1 MKRLIFIIIVVSLFS
16 FLNSSIINF
25 TDNWNDEGLSLINVS
40 ESELIIEYSVHEIG
54 LEEIEINGK
63 TMIQPILAG
72 SLLPNN
78 EGMPDLPG
86 YGRFF
91 AIPNNAT
98 IELEI
103 LSTRKEI
110 IDNIDI
116 APAPRIPLDS
126 ETGPLTYSKNN
137 EVYTSNSFYPQTP
150 IQLSEITEIRG
161 VKAAILGIT
170 PFQYNPVT
178 KELVVL
184 KDIRIRISFKGGF
197 GTFGDN
203 RLRSVWWDQI
213 LGDVFMNFDSL
224 PIIEYSSSAN
234 RTEDY
239 DYIIITPEDP
249 IFTAWADSLSVFRN
263 EQGIRTGVVTTTEIG
278 GNTVTAIQNYIN
290 NAYNNWDIAPSA
302 VLLLGDYGTTG
313 NSIVSPIWNNYC
325 VSDNIFADVTLNSMP
340 DVILA
345 RMTAQNEDHLSTM
358 IGKILDY
365 ERNPSTNPDFYDHPI
380 TALGWQTERWFQ
392 ICSES
397 VGGFWHNELGKDQV
411 RINAIYGG
419 NPAVDP
425 WSTASNT
432 YTVLNVFGPNG
443 QGYIPA
449 SPSELGGW
457 SGGNAV
463 AVNDAI
469 NSGAFML
476 QHRDHGGVTGWG
488 EPNYDIGD
496 LSGLNNDDLVF
507 VFSINCLTGK
517 YNANEICFAEAFHR
531 HEQGALGLIAA
542 SEVSYSFVNDTFVW
556 GMYDNMWKEFLPQYG
571 GAPSESD
578 WILPA
583 FANAAGKYFL
593 QQSNW
598 PYNTNNKE
606 VTYNLFHHFGGAF
619 STVHSEMPQQLIVS
633 HDNELMSGLE
643 SFYVTADEG
652 ALIGLSVNSEL
663 IATGLGTGA
672 PLEITIPPQV
682 PNNTMKVTVTKQNY
696 YRYASEVIII
706 SPDMYVICHDVDYVE
721 LGVHAEG
728 SYQSLDTLQIDL
740 TLQNIGIQPTG
751 STVTATLTTESD
763 KIVIINDTMTGSQIP
778 ASSFMNYVDAFT
790 IELLPLIEDNSVI
803 EFEVEIT
810 SDGNTW
816 ISGFELNCN
825 APILEYWNFTINV
838 LDGIDQILDPGEQG
852 EVYLSFH
859 NIGNGYAYDSEV
871 QLSSSYPYVSLSGL
885 DEIASIAPD
894 SIESTTIP
902 IIIDIAE
909 NSPVEYFANIDV
921 YIVDISEFSFE
932 SMFRL
937 PIGFL
942 AYDFENGDA
951 GWEQLILSDD
961 YINEWHL
968 EDFRNNTIDGNFSM
982 KCGGIGELFYST
994 YIHAALIMPEIE
1006 VFPGALIT
1014 FHHWMDVGPENN
1026 PITWDGGLIEISVNS
1041 GEWEQIEPVGG
1052 YPCTIMNIPSS
1063 PFEEGT
1069 EVFAGNIDWEMVEL
1083 DLSAYSGIAQIRFVF
1098 GSASL
1103 FTGEGWYID
1112 DIHYFNTTGSNDE
1125 TIIPMANK
1133 LHANFPN
1140 PFNPTTTISFD
1151 IAQASSFVDI
1161 DIYNIKGQ
1169 KVKTLVNE
1177 NLEVGKHTI
1186 LWNGRDDNNKSV
1198 SSGIYFYKMR
1208 TAQYTSTRKMILMK

>member
-1 MKRLIFIIIVVSLFS
+1 MKKLIFVLIVISIIS
-16 FLNSSIINF
+16 FLNSKTINF
-25 TDNWNDEGLSLINVS
+25 TNNWNKEGLNLINAS
-40 ESELIIEYSVHEIG
+40 ETELIIEYSVHEIG
-54 LEEIEINGK
+54 LEEVEINGK

-91 AIPNNAT
+91 AVPNNAN

-110 IDNIDI
+110 INNIDI

-126 ETGPLTYSKNN
+126 ETGPLMYSKNN

-178 KELVVL
+178 KELVVF
-184 KDIRIRISFKGGF
+184 KDIRIRISFKGGSGKF
-197 GTFGDN
+197 GED
-203 RLRSVWWDQI
+203 RLRSIWWDPI
-213 LGDVFMNFDSL
+213 LSDIFLNYDSL
-224 PIIEYSSSAN
+224 PKINYSYSTS

-239 DYIIITPEDP
+239 EYIIITPDDP
-249 IFTAWADSLSVFRN
+249 IFIEWADSLSVFRN
-263 EQGIRTGVVTTTEIG
+263 EQGIHTGVVTTTEIG

-290 NAYNNWDIAPSA
+290 NAYYNWDISPSA

-325 VSDNIFADVTLNSMP
+325 VSDNIFADVTNNSMP

-345 RMTAQNEDHLSTM
+345 RITAQDEYHLSTM

-365 ERNPSTNPDFYDHPI
+365 ERNPSTNPDFYDHPV

-411 RINAIYGG
+411 RINAIYSG

-425 WSTASNT
+425 WSTATNT

-457 SGGNAV
+457 TGGSAV
-463 AVNDAI
+463 AVNNAI

-496 LSGLNNDDLVF
+496 LGGLNNDDLVF

-517 YNANEICFAEAFHR
+517 FNANETCFAEAFHR
-531 HEQGALGLIAA
+531 HEKGALGIIAA

-556 GMYDNMWKEFLPQYG
+556 GMYDHLWPDFLPSYETTPEHRG
-571 GAPSESD
+571 
-578 WILPA
+578 ILPA

-593 QQSNW
+593 QQSSW

-606 VTYNLFHHFGGAF
+606 VTYNLFHHHGGAF
-619 STVHSEMPQQLIVS
+619 STVHSEMPQQLTVE
-633 HDNELMSGLE
+633 HADELMAGLE

-663 IATGLGTGA
+663 LASALGTGA
-672 PLEITIPPQV
+672 PLEITIPQQN
-682 PNNTMKVTVTKQNY
+682 PNNTMKITVTKQNH
-696 YRYASEVIII
+696 YRYSADVVII
-706 SPDMYVICHDVDYVE
+706 SPDMYVICYDVDYVE
-721 LGVHAEG
+721 LGIHAEG

-740 TLQNIGIQPTG
+740 TLQNIGVQPTG
-751 STVTATLTTESD
+751 STVTAILTTGSD
-763 KIVIINDTMTGSQIP
+763 KINIINDIMNGAQIP
-778 ASSFMNYVDAFT
+778 ASSFMTYTDAFT
-790 IELLPLIEDNSVI
+790 IELLPLIEDNSII

-825 APILEYWNFTINV
+825 APILEYSNFTINI
-838 LDGIDQILDPGEQG
+838 LNGTDQILDPGEQG
-852 EVYLSFH
+852 EIFLSFH

-871 QLSSSYPYVSLSGL
+871 QLSTSDPNVTLSGF
-885 DEIASIAPD
+885 DIIASIAPD
-894 SIESTTIP
+894 SIEITTIP
-902 IIIDIAE
+902 FIVEIAE
-909 NSPVEYFANIDV
+909 NSPVEYFAEIDV
-921 YIVDISEFSFE
+921 YIVDSSEFPFQSI
-932 SMFRL
+932 FRL
-937 PIGFL
+937 PIGFY
-942 AYDFENGDA
+942 AYDFEYGDE
-951 GWEQLILSDD
+951 GWEQVILSEG

-982 KCGGIGELFYST
+982 KCGGVGELFYST
-994 YIHAALIMPEIE
+994 YIHAALVMPEIE
-1006 VFPGALIT
+1006 VFPGALVT
-1014 FHHWMDVGPENN
+1014 FYHWMDVGPENT
-1026 PITWDGGLIEISVNS
+1026 PITWDGGLIE
-1041 GEWEQIEPVGG
+1041 
-1052 YPCTIMNIPSS
+1052 
-1063 PFEEGT
+1063 
-1069 EVFAGNIDWEMVEL
+1069 
-1083 DLSAYSGIAQIRFVF
+1083 
-1098 GSASL
+1098 
-1103 FTGEGWYID
+1103 
-1112 DIHYFNTTGSNDE
+1112 
-1125 TIIPMANK
+1125 
-1133 LHANFPN
+1133 
-1140 PFNPTTTISFD
+1140 
-1151 IAQASSFVDI
+1151 
-1161 DIYNIKGQ
+1161 
-1169 KVKTLVNE
+1169 
-1177 NLEVGKHTI
+1177 
-1186 LWNGRDDNNKSV
+1186 
-1198 SSGIYFYKMR
+1198 
-1208 TAQYTSTRKMILMK
+1208 

>member
-1 MKRLIFIIIVVSLFS
+1 MKKLIFVLIVVSTIS
-16 FLNSSIINF
+16 FLYSKTINF
-25 TDNWNDEGLSLINVS
+25 TNNWNKEGLNLINVS
-40 ESELIIEYSVHEIG
+40 ETELIIEYSVHEIG
-54 LEEIEINGK
+54 LEEVKINGK
-63 TMIQPILAG
+63 TMMQPILAG

-91 AIPNNAT
+91 AVPNNAN
-98 IELEI
+98 IKLEI

-110 IDNIDI
+110 INNIDI

-126 ETGPLTYSKNN
+126 ETGPLMYSQNN

-178 KELVVL
+178 KDLVIF
-184 KDIRIRISFKGGF
+184 KDIRIRISFKGGSGEF
-197 GTFGDN
+197 GED
-203 RLRSVWWDQI
+203 RLRSIWWDPI
-213 LGDVFMNFDSL
+213 LSDIFLNYDSL
-224 PIIEYSSSAN
+224 PKINYSYSTS

-239 DYIIITPEDP
+239 EYIIITPDDP
-249 IFTAWADSLSVFRN
+249 IFIEWADSLSVFRN
-263 EQGIRTGVVTTTEIG
+263 EQGIHTGVVTTTEIG

-290 NAYNNWDIAPSA
+290 NAYFNWDISPSA

-325 VSDNIFADVTLNSMP
+325 VSDNIFADVTNNSMP

-345 RMTAQNEDHLSTM
+345 RITAQDEDHLSTM

-365 ERNPSTNPDFYDHPI
+365 ERNPSTNPDFYDHPV

-411 RINAIYGG
+411 RINAIYSG

-425 WSTASNT
+425 WSTATNT

-457 SGGNAV
+457 TGGSAV
-463 AVNDAI
+463 AVNNAI

-496 LSGLNNDDLVF
+496 LDGLNNDDLVF

-517 YNANEICFAEAFHR
+517 FNANETCFAEAFHR
-531 HEQGALGLIAA
+531 HEKGALGIIAA

-556 GMYDNMWKEFLPQYG
+556 GMYDHLWPDFLPSYETTPEHRG
-571 GAPSESD
+571 
-578 WILPA
+578 ILPA

-593 QQSNW
+593 QQSSW

-606 VTYNLFHHFGGAF
+606 VTYNLFHHHGGAF
-619 STVHSEMPQQLIVS
+619 STVHSEMPQQLTVE
-633 HDNELMSGLE
+633 HADELMAGSE

-663 IATGLGTGA
+663 LASALGTGA
-672 PLEITIPPQV
+672 PLEITIPQQN
-682 PNNTMKVTVTKQNY
+682 PNNTMKITVTKQNH
-696 YRYASEVIII
+696 YRYSADVVII
-706 SPDMYVICHDVDYVE
+706 SPDMYVICYDVDYVE
-721 LGVHAEG
+721 LGIHAEG

-740 TLQNIGIQPTG
+740 TLQNIGVQPTG
-751 STVTATLTTESD
+751 STVTAILTTESD
-763 KIVIINDTMTGSQIP
+763 KINIINDIMNGAQIP
-778 ASSFMNYVDAFT
+778 ASSFMTYTDAFT
-790 IELLPLIEDNSVI
+790 IELLPLIEDNSII
-803 EFEVEIT
+803 EFEIEIT

-825 APILEYWNFTINV
+825 APILEYSNSTINI
-838 LDGIDQILDPGEQG
+838 LNGTDQILDPGEQG
-852 EVYLSFH
+852 EIFLSFH

-871 QLSSSYPYVSLSGL
+871 QLSTSDPNVTLSGF
-885 DEIASIAPD
+885 DIIASIAPD
-894 SIESTTIP
+894 SIEITTIP
-902 IIIDIAE
+902 FIVEVAE
-909 NSPVEYFANIDV
+909 NSPVEYFAEIDV
-921 YIVDISEFSFE
+921 YIVDSSEFPFQ

-937 PIGFL
+937 PIGFY
-942 AYDFENGDA
+942 AYDFEYGDE
-951 GWEQLILSDD
+951 GWEQVILSEG

-968 EDFRNNTIDGNFSM
+968 EDFRNNTIDGDFSM
-982 KCGGIGELFYST
+982 KCGGVGELFYST
-994 YIHAALIMPEIE
+994 YIHAALVMPEIE
-1006 VFPGALIT
+1006 VFPGALVT
-1014 FHHWMDVGPENN
+1014 FYHWMDVGPENTPN
-1026 PITWDGGLIEISVNS
+1026 TWDGGLIEISVNG
-1041 GEWEQIEPVGG
+1041 GEWEQVEPVDG
-1052 YPCTIMNIPSS
+1052 YPSTIINIPSS

-1069 EVFAGNIDWEMVEL
+1069 PVFAGNIDWELVEL
-1083 DLSAYSGIAQIRFVF
+1083 DLSAYSGTAQIRFVF

-1112 DIHYFNTTGSNDE
+1112 DIHYSNTTGSNND
-1125 TIIPMANK
+1125 TIIPITNQ
-1133 LHANFPN
+1133 LYSNFPN

-1151 IAQASSFVDI
+1151 IAQASSFVTL

-1169 KVKTLVNE
+1169 KVKTLVNDD
-1177 NLEVGKHTI
+1177 LEVGKHTI
-1186 LWNGRDDNNKSV
+1186 LWNGKDDGGKLV
-1198 SSGIYFYKMR
+1198 SSGIYFYKMK
-1208 TAQYTSTRKMILMK
+1208 TAKYTSTRKMILMK

>member
-1 MKRLIFIIIVVSLFS
+1 MKKLIFIVVAVSLFS
-16 FLNSSIINF
+16 FLYSSIINF
-25 TDNWNDEGLSLINVS
+25 TDNWNEEGLNLIN
-40 ESELIIEYSVHEIG
+40 ESDTELIIEYSVHEVG
-54 LEEIEINGK
+54 LEEIVINGK
-63 TMIQPILAG
+63 TMMQPILKG
-72 SLLPNN
+72 SLLPND

-91 AIPNNAT
+91 AIPDNAT

-110 IDNIDI
+110 INNIDI

-137 EVYTSNSFYPQTP
+137 EIYTSNSLYPQTP
-150 IQLSEITEIRG
+150 IQLSEITELRG

-184 KDIRIRISFKGGF
+184 KDIRIRISFKGGS
-197 GTFGDN
+197 GTFGDD

-213 LGDVFMNFDSL
+213 LSDVFMNFDSL
-224 PIIEYSSSAN
+224 PIIDYSSSIS

-239 DYIIITPEDP
+239 DYIIITPDDP
-249 IFTAWADSLSVFRN
+249 IFASWADSLSIFRN

-325 VSDNIFADVTLNSMP
+325 VSDNIFADVTNNSMP
-340 DVILA
+340 DVIFA
-345 RMTAQNEDHLSTM
+345 RMAAQNEDHLSTM

-365 ERNPSTNPDFYDHPI
+365 ERNPSTNPNFYNNPI

-457 SGGNAV
+457 SGGNAT

-488 EPNYDIGD
+488 EPDYDIGD

-633 HDNELMSGLE
+633 HDDELMSGLE
-643 SFYVTADEG
+643 SFYVTANEG

-663 IATGLGTGA
+663 IATALGTGA

-706 SPDMYVICHDVDYVE
+706 SPDMYVICYDVDYVE

-763 KIVIINDTMTGSQIP
+763 KIVIINDTMTGSQIQ
-778 ASSFMNYVDAFT
+778 ASSFMTYTDAFT

-810 SDGNTW
+810 SVGNTW
-816 ISGFELNCN
+816 ISGFELHCN
-825 APILEYWNFTINV
+825 APILEYWDFTVNV
-838 LDGIDQILDPGEQG
+838 LDGIDQFLDPGEQG
-852 EVYLSFH
+852 EIYLNFH
-859 NIGNGYAYDSEV
+859 NIGDGYAYNSEV
-871 QLSSSYPYVSLSGL
+871 QLSSTDPYISLSGL
-885 DEIASIAPD
+885 DIIESIAPD
-894 SIESTTIP
+894 SIESTTTP
-902 IIIDIAE
+902 IIIEVAE
-909 NSPVEYFANIDV
+909 NCPIEYFADIDV
-921 YIVDISEFSFE
+921 YIVDSSDFSFQ
-932 SMFRL
+932 STFRM

-951 GWEQLILSDD
+951 GWEQLILSEG

-968 EDFRNNTIDGNFSM
+968 EDFRNNTLEGSFSM
-982 KCGGIGELFYST
+982 KCGGVGELFYST
-994 YIHAALIMPEIE
+994 YIHAALVMPEIE

-1014 FHHWMDVGPENN
+1014 FYHWMDVGPENN
-1026 PITWDGGLIEISVNS
+1026 PISWDGGLIEISVNG
-1041 GEWEQIEPVGG
+1041 GEWEQVEPIGG

-1069 EVFAGNIDWEMVEL
+1069 EVFAGNIDWEPVEL

-1112 DIHYFNTTGSNDE
+1112 DIHYSNTTGSNDD
-1125 TIIPMANK
+1125 TIIPITNK

-1151 IAQASSFVDI
+1151 IAQTSSFVSL

-1169 KVKTLVNE
+1169 KVKTLLAD
-1177 NLEVGKHTI
+1177 NLEVGKHSIT
-1186 LWNGRDDNNKSV
+1186 WNGKDDNNKSV

-1208 TAQYTSTRKMILMK
+1208 TAQYTSTKKMILMK